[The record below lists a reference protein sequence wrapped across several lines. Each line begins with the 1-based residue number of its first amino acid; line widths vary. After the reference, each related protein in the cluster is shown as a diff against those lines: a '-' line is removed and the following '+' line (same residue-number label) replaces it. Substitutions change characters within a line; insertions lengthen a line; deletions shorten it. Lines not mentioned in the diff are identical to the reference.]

1 MEIEFS
7 RHVFRK
13 TVKYQISWKCVRRE
27 PICSMWTERRIDR
40 RTTRK
45 IIIAFCSFMNAP
57 RKLVV
62 TDGVRPWTKGITELD
77 DIWCQCVPVCTCCL
91 SHWKFLKNVLMTIVL
106 NCNIRLIVIRLGC
119 WSKISVT
126 IFRQKKNIW
135 FILGGDILLCLSIIL
150 KWNEIYT
157 SSDTTILCLIDINN
171 SIIYINKV

>member
-1 MEIEFS
+1 
-7 RHVFRK
+7 
-13 TVKYQISWKCVRRE
+13 
-27 PICSMWTERRIDR
+27 MWTERRIDR

-45 IIIAFCSFMNAP
+45 IIIAFCSFTNAP

-106 NCNIRLIVIRLGC
+106 NCSIRLIVIRLGC

-126 IFRQKKNIW
+126 IFRPKKNLIYLRRGHTVV
-135 FILGGDILLCLSIIL
+135 FKYNIKM
-150 KWNEIYT
+150 KWNIYFFRHNYLM
-157 SSDTTILCLIDINN
+157 S
-171 SIIYINKV
+171 YWYK